1 MSKASIEN
9 RNVKDEGSW
18 NPPGNPRVLWVASI
32 TFIYGFSVWAI
43 NSSLAPYL
51 KDWYGFSTSDVL
63 LVAAMS
69 PLFAAITSL
78 LLGIASDMWG
88 GRIIFTLLL
97 IFLPFPMVGYMF
109 ADSYLAFLSA
119 GIFMG
124 LGGASFIIG
133 NTHVAVWYPKKRQGA
148 ALGMYAFGNVGV
160 AIGMILVPFLLNHV
174 LGGAPG
180 SDLPP
185 KISLGP
191 YFLTG
196 WRLIFPVYAV
206 LSLILAVVY
215 WTMTSEPPSRG
226 RKITFSSI
234 AAVYKSSLLPW
245 ILAYLYGA
253 TFGALMFNA
262 AFLPTYLVDQYG
274 IDKQSAIM
282 LFVPIFVLLVSGA
295 RPFSGWLGD
304 RYNPRKLLIYCL
316 SAEVVLAAGLAA
328 QLPFAWQMTL
338 LYAVAVLYGGGA
350 SLVVKIIPLYFKEVG
365 AVTGLAKTAG
375 ASTGAIMTIIMSQVK
390 GATGEYTYG
399 WLIWT
404 VAIAFALFLALRP
417 QPYRAADARAAAASQ
432 PAS

>member
-1 MSKASIEN
+1 MEEISKSKQDGN
-9 RNVKDEGSW
+9 SW
-18 NPPGNPRVLWVASI
+18 EPTGNPKVLWTALI
-32 TFIYGFSVWAI
+32 AFTYGFSVWAI

-133 NTHVAVWYPKKRQGA
+133 NTHVAVWYPKERQGA

-316 SAEVVLAAGLAA
+316 GAEVVLAAGLAA

-375 ASTGAIMTIIMSQVK
+375 ASTGAVMTIIMSQVK

-399 WLIWT
+399 WVIWT
-404 VAIAFALFLALRP
+404 GAIALALVLALIP
-417 QPYRAADARAAAASQ
+417 QPYRLQRL
-432 PAS
+432 